1 MGHSACRSRQ
11 MPPSCPSRRVQ
22 RARTSAGTLA
32 APKRLVP
39 ASPGVRLAPPP
50 YYPHRVH
57 SQVAHRRPKSPANF
71 PSGRRCHS
79 STPVPPSWCCTTAT
93 VSSAIR
99 AASLLHLAAG
109 HGVHRVSRLLVP
121 DCPSSPPSEEV
132 VESCAEHDRRPR
144 DADTLRRIPLPCSRT
159 ASPRPLPSCRFPLGS
174 GLHPTILR
182 PPLVGPPTRRVRVP
196 PRSNPAPPPK
206 RLAMG
211 ESPLNGRMHVPERSH
226 R

>member
-1 MGHSACRSRQ
+1 MGHSICRSRW

-39 ASPGVRLAPPP
+39 ASPGVRVAPPP
-50 YYPHRVH
+50 YHSNRVH
-57 SQVAHRRPKSPANF
+57 SRFDSLRPKSQGNV

-121 DCPSSPPSEEV
+121 DCPSLLGLRRGRLG
-132 VESCAEHDRRPR
+132 SCAEHDRRPR
-144 DADTLRRIPLPCSRT
+144 DADTLRRIPLTFSRT

-182 PPLVGPPTRRVRVP
+182 PPLVGPRARRARVP
-196 PRSNPAPPPK
+196 PRSNPAHL
-206 RLAMG
+206 RRGSRWA
-211 ESPLNGRMHVPERSH
+211 RAR
-226 R
+226 